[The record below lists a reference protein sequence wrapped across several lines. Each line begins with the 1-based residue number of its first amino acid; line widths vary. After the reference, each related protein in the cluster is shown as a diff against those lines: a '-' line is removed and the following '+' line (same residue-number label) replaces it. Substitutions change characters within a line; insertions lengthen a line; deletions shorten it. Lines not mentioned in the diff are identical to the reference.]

1 MNAASFLYRPAM
13 ANNSKPAEAYWVE
26 AYGEQ
31 GKPYLE
37 QFNKCAEEMTAVFS
51 MRQQSKDCA
60 KKGAIQPH
68 EISVPLERAARC
80 SARAARRKKS
90 STAALLSRAP

>member
-68 EISVPLERAARC
+68 EISVPLERAI
-80 SARAARRKKS
+80 RACGAMFRPRRPPQKK
-90 STAALLSRAP
+90 